1 MGRKKAYKK
10 KEVVKFP
17 NVFSA
22 DKENLLNDIYKYFG
36 SRNGIT
42 LEIGCGDGD
51 YTIALAQRFPDRNFI
66 GVDIKSDRIYQG
78 SSTALEK
85 ELSNAAFVTGRFQL
99 IFEQFKE
106 KKVDEIIIPFPDPH
120 VRRKSAPRRLI
131 SNEFLEVYKTILVP
145 GGTVHFKTDN
155 DDLFEFGIENLEKQ
169 NGEIF
174 HINRDVHAGKEKTVM
189 EEITTRYER
198 HYVQEGRTINY
209 VCFRFA

>member
-36 SRNGIT
+36 NRNSIT

-51 YTIALAQRFPDRNFI
+51 YTIALAQKFPERNLI

-78 SSTALEK
+78 SSTALELN
-85 ELSNAAFVTGRFQL
+85 LSNAAFVTGRFQL
-99 IFEQFKE
+99 IFDQFKE

-131 SNEFLEVYKTILVP
+131 SNEFLEIHKTILVSE
-145 GGTVHFKTDN
+145 GTFHFKTDN
-155 DDLFEFGIENLEKQ
+155 DDLFEFGIDNLKKQ
-169 NGEIF
+169 EGEII
-174 HINRDVHAGKEKTVM
+174 HINRDVHATVEKTLM
-189 EEITTRYER
+189 ESITTRYER
-198 HYVQEGRTINY
+198 HYVKEGRKISY
-209 VCFRFA
+209 VNFQFK